1 MLTPQAE
8 LTLHSEKLL
17 PEVLRKR
24 WAIATETLEPDRRS
38 NIVMRILSNE
48 STMREIAEKVLAT
61 RAGDQ
66 RGELHARQV
75 RYILACSA
83 GKIHTCQLGR

>member
-1 MLTPQAE
+1 M
-8 LTLHSEKLL
+8 
-17 PEVLRKR
+17 
-24 WAIATETLEPDRRS
+24 
-38 NIVMRILSNE
+38 MRILSNE